1 MMKTYYTTVGR
12 VRGECGHKHRTVTA
26 AQACA
31 ERDDDGCATQGGY
44 SDRSIRAVE
53 NGAMRLL
60 TRHEHEYLD
69 SLLSD

>member
-12 VRGECGHKHRTVTA
+12 VRGECGHKHQSPET
-26 AQACA
+26 AQACIG
-31 ERDDDGCATQGGY
+31 RDGVGCASQGGY

-53 NGAMRLL
+53 DGVIRLL
-60 TRHEHEYLD
+60 TDDEHDYLD